1 MADVLTYNPF
11 LPSVREDPYPV
22 YQALRESDPIH
33 RSPFMD
39 LWLVTRYEDVEQLLR
54 DPRLTA
60 DKRLWRSLP
69 SLDEGYVPSMVN
81 LDPPDHTRLRRLVSR
96 PFASR
101 VVEQVFPWAHQVV
114 DEALDR
120 AAAAGGLDLIE
131 DLAQHVPVAVINR
144 LLGVPAEDW
153 PRSQYWTRFIMV
165 SVDPLAIP
173 DPARVA
179 GFRAADE
186 EFLEYLGRLVARRR
200 REPRD
205 DLISA
210 LVASEGEG
218 ALDEGE
224 LLSMLA
230 LLLMAGQETTVGLIG
245 NGVLAL
251 LRHPDQMERL
261 RDHPE
266 LLESAVEELLR
277 YDSPGQFAL
286 RVAREDLEL
295 GGRRIGAG
303 ELVVL
308 GLGAANRDP
317 EKFFEPE
324 RLDLARSPNPHLSF
338 GRGGIHFCLGAPL
351 ARVEAQVAIG
361 ELVRRFPDV
370 RLAGEPVRTE
380 TIIMRRLS
388 ALPLELGI
396 R

>member
-39 LWLVTRYEDVEQLLR
+39 LWLVTRYEDVERLLR

-69 SLDEGYVPSMVN
+69 SLDDGYVPSMVN

-101 VVEQVFPWAHQVV
+101 VVEQVWPWAHQVV

-120 AAAAGGLDLIE
+120 AAAAGGLDLVE
-131 DLAQHVPVAVINR
+131 DLAQHVPAAVINR

-186 EFLEYLGRLVARRR
+186 DFLR
-200 REPRD
+200 
-205 DLISA
+205 
-210 LVASEGEG
+210 SE
-218 ALDEGE
+218 
-224 LLSMLA
+224 
-230 LLLMAGQETTVGLIG
+230 
-245 NGVLAL
+245 
-251 LRHPDQMERL
+251 
-261 RDHPE
+261 
-266 LLESAVEELLR
+266 
-277 YDSPGQFAL
+277 
-286 RVAREDLEL
+286 
-295 GGRRIGAG
+295 
-303 ELVVL
+303 
-308 GLGAANRDP
+308 
-317 EKFFEPE
+317 
-324 RLDLARSPNPHLSF
+324 
-338 GRGGIHFCLGAPL
+338 
-351 ARVEAQVAIG
+351 
-361 ELVRRFPDV
+361 
-370 RLAGEPVRTE
+370 
-380 TIIMRRLS
+380 
-388 ALPLELGI
+388 
-396 R
+396 